1 MQVVG
6 VIGWGRMGG
15 AMGLRLV
22 NAGHEVCAFDIE
34 RSARQAAR
42 SAGATVLDSAKE
54 VAQRCDT
61 IITMLPAAADVEAA
75 ALSPDGVLEGIR
87 PGALW
92 LEMTS
97 SNPDVT
103 GHLAQLA
110 GERRTTL
117 LDCPVSGGVRGAREG
132 RLTVI
137 VAGTREALSR
147 ARPLLET
154 LGERIVR
161 VGDRPGEG
169 DLAKTINNMLSAIN
183 LAAAAE
189 GLALAKAGGLAIE
202 PLLEVLNGS
211 TGASNATRVKIPDY
225 VLTERFDAGFTIAQY
240 VKDLDVAV
248 DFARTREVPAKL
260 LSEAQGIWR
269 AAVARGH
276 GDDDHTAIVPHVA
289 AGLGVPWGAIRELD

>member
-1 MQVVG
+1 MQAVG

-22 NAGHEVCAFDIE
+22 EAGHEVCAYDVE
-34 RSARQAAR
+34 RSARRAAR
-42 SAGATVLDSAKE
+42 SAGATVLDSARE

-75 ALSPDGVLEGIR
+75 AFSPDGVLEGVR

-137 VAGTREALSR
+137 VAGPREALSR

-211 TGASNATRVKIPDY
+211 TGASNATQVKIPDY

-260 LSEAQGIWR
+260 LSEAQGIWS

-289 AGLGVPWGAIRELD
+289 AGLGVPWGRDT

>member
-1 MQVVG
+1 MQAVG

-22 NAGHEVCAFDIE
+22 KAGHQVFAFDVE
-34 RSARQAAR
+34 RSARQTAR
-42 SAGATVLDSAKE
+42 SAGATVLDSGKE
-54 VAQRCDT
+54 VAERCDA
-61 IITMLPAAADVEAA
+61 IITMLPAAAEVEAA
-75 ALSPDGVLEGIR
+75 SFSPDGVLEGIQ
-87 PGALW
+87 PDALW

-103 GHLAQLA
+103 GRLAQLA
-110 GERRTTL
+110 SQRRAIL

-137 VAGTREALSR
+137 VGGTAEALGR

-154 LGERIVR
+154 LGARIVR
-161 VGDRPGEG
+161 VGERPGEG

-183 LAAAAE
+183 LVAAAE

-211 TGASNATRVKIPDY
+211 TGASNATRVKIPDF

-248 DFARTREVPAKL
+248 DFARARDVPAKL
-260 LSEAQGIWR
+260 LAEAQTVWR

-276 GDDDHTAIVPHVA
+276 GDDDHTAIVPLVA
-289 AGLGVPWGAIRELD
+289 TRLGVPWGSES

>member
-1 MQVVG
+1 
-6 VIGWGRMGG
+6 
-15 AMGLRLV
+15 
-22 NAGHEVCAFDIE
+22 
-34 RSARQAAR
+34 
-42 SAGATVLDSAKE
+42 
-54 VAQRCDT
+54 
-61 IITMLPAAADVEAA
+61 MLPGAADVEAA
-75 ALSPDGVLEGIR
+75 AFSPDGVLEGVR

-137 VAGTREALSR
+137 VAGPREALSR

-154 LGERIVR
+154 LGERILR

-169 DLAKTINNMLSAIN
+169 NLAKTINNMLSAIN

-189 GLALAKAGGLAIE
+189 GLALAKAGGLAIG
-202 PLLEVLNGS
+202 PLLEVLNGG
-211 TGASNATRVKIPDY
+211 TGASNTTQVKYSGLCPDGALRCRLHDCSVRQGSRRSRGLRTY
-225 VLTERFDAGFTIAQY
+225 PGGAGEAP
-240 VKDLDVAV
+240 VGS
-248 DFARTREVPAKL
+248 ARHLE
-260 LSEAQGIWR
+260 GR
-269 AAVARGH
+269 ACR
-276 GDDDHTAIVPHVA
+276 
-289 AGLGVPWGAIRELD
+289 RSR

>member
-1 MQVVG
+1 M
-6 VIGWGRMGG
+6 IGWGRMGG

-22 NAGHEVCAFDIE
+22 EAGHEVHAFDVE
-34 RSARQAAR
+34 RSARRAAG

-54 VAQRCDT
+54 VAARCDAF
-61 IITMLPAAADVEAA
+61 ITMLPAATDVEAA
-75 ALSPDGVLEGIR
+75 AFSPDGVLEGIQ

-103 GHLAQLA
+103 GRLAQLA
-110 GERRTTL
+110 SERRATL
-117 LDCPVSGGVRGAREG
+117 LDCPVSGGVRGARER

-137 VAGTREALSR
+137 VGGPSEALDR

-154 LGERIVR
+154 LGDRIVR

-202 PLLEVLNGS
+202 PLLDVLNGS
-211 TGASNATRVKIPDY
+211 SGASNATLVKIPDY
-225 VLTERFDAGFTIAQY
+225 VLTGRFDAGFTIAQY
-240 VKDLDVAV
+240 VKDLDVAL
-248 DFARTREVPAKL
+248 DFARARDVPAKL
-260 LSEAQGIWR
+260 LSEAQIIWS
-269 AAVARGH
+269 AAVERGH

-289 AGLGVPWGAIRELD
+289 ARLGVPWGSDT

>member
-1 MQVVG
+1 MQAVG

-15 AMGLRLV
+15 TMGVRLV
-22 NAGHEVCAFDIE
+22 EAGHEVFAFDVE
-34 RSARQAAR
+34 RSARQAAQ
-42 SAGATVLDSAKE
+42 SEGATVLDSARE
-54 VAQRCDT
+54 VAERCEA

-75 ALSPDGVLEGIR
+75 ALAPEGVLEGIR
-87 PGALW
+87 PRALW

-103 GHLAQLA
+103 GRLAQLA
-110 GERRTTL
+110 GERRATL

-137 VAGTREALSR
+137 VAGSREALGR

-161 VGDRPGEG
+161 VGERPGDG

-225 VLTERFDAGFTIAQY
+225 VLTERFDAGFTITQY
-240 VKDLDVAV
+240 VKDLDVAL
-248 DFARTREVPAKL
+248 DFARARDVPARL
-260 LSEAQGIWR
+260 LSEAHGIW
-269 AAVARGH
+269 AEVARGH

-289 AGLGVPWGAIRELD
+289 ARLGVPWGRDT

>member
-1 MQVVG
+1 MQAVG

-22 NAGHEVCAFDIE
+22 TAGHEVHAFDVE
-34 RSARQAAR
+34 QSARWAAQ
-42 SAGATVLDSAKE
+42 SAGAAVLDSARE
-54 VAQRCDT
+54 VAARCDAF
-61 IITMLPAAADVEAA
+61 ITMLPAATDVEAA
-75 ALSPDGVLEGIR
+75 AFSPDGVLEGIR
-87 PGALW
+87 PGGLW

-103 GHLAQLA
+103 GRLAQLA
-110 GERRTTL
+110 GERRATL

-137 VAGTREALSR
+137 VGGPSEALDR

-154 LGERIVR
+154 LGDRIVR

-202 PLLEVLNGS
+202 PLLDVLNGS
-211 TGASNATRVKIPDY
+211 SGASNATRVKIPDY
-225 VLTERFDAGFTIAQY
+225 VLTGRFDAGFTIAQY
-240 VKDLDVAV
+240 VKDLDVAL
-248 DFARTREVPAKL
+248 DFARARDLPSKL
-260 LSEAQGIWR
+260 LSEAQIIWSG
-269 AAVARGH
+269 AVARGH
-276 GDDDHTAIVPHVA
+276 GDDDHTAIVPHVSA
-289 AGLGVPWGAIRELD
+289 RLGVPWGSDA